1 MGFFDPFGGFQGEQG
16 YTPQKG
22 VDYWTAEDIAEINAA
37 SKSFAAEEVAK
48 VVAGAPEEFDTLKE
62 MSDRLLEHDQH
73 IIELLKAQDELPQTL
88 LNDRL
93 NSGLYSPIEPVYT
106 MNGSGCTFNSDGT
119 ITIAAGGYYFP
130 VYPSVESAKG
140 DVLVRFNKDFAR
152 TVEIA
157 PNPVSYGGGSQPY
170 IPTINYDGYAQIIIK
185 KSDWDTK
192 YPYMTLRFDNRN
204 KTDAITVGNISVGD
218 SVLNLT
224 QNAAI
229 VYVSTNGNN
238 SGDGTATQPLA
249 TVNAALCRGAHS
261 ILIESGVYNQRIN
274 LSLARVGTVTIRNAS
289 VNGRVIFTNLDSIL
303 ATTETPVTDHPT
315 IFSAPC
321 AYAFA
326 ATYRFIWVDGISD
339 TATLITDSK
348 RHPLERGKEYR
359 CEDTRLTRC
368 AATTLSAALTEIES
382 ASDYRWFYD
391 SDAHLVYF
399 SRPTSISAEH
409 PLRFSTGDSLFQ
421 DNSKRTS
428 VIISGIETKYIKFNL
443 TDIAQAY
450 AADCRAANV
459 YGAGCFTYD
468 HTRSITF
475 LRCEATNG
483 QFGSN
488 GDGFNAHSLFSG
500 DAFAKQTTVT
510 LIDCWSHDNKDDGYS
525 DHERSETTIIGGL
538 YEYNGKGG
546 VTPAYGSHCT
556 CYDVYSRNNYAGF
569 YYTGTAEQT
578 EGGKYGQML
587 CISCVAESNRGGGQP
602 TGFVVDGTGN
612 TGKCVSCKSI
622 DNGTGYRADTGCTLE
637 LIDCGAAG
645 NTTVKSGSVVINN
658 TTLVT

>member
-192 YPYMTLRFDNRN
+192 YPYMTLRFDNRD

-229 VYVSTNGNN
+229 VYVSTNGND
-238 SGDGTATQPLA
+238 SGDGTDLAACTQQHRRQC
-249 TVNAALCRGAHS
+249 T
-261 ILIESGVYNQRIN
+261 
-274 LSLARVGTVTIRNAS
+274 
-289 VNGRVIFTNLDSIL
+289 
-303 ATTETPVTDHPT
+303 
-315 IFSAPC
+315 
-321 AYAFA
+321 
-326 ATYRFIWVDGISD
+326 
-339 TATLITDSK
+339 
-348 RHPLERGKEYR
+348 HPL
-359 CEDTRLTRC
+359 
-368 AATTLSAALTEIES
+368 
-382 ASDYRWFYD
+382 
-391 SDAHLVYF
+391 
-399 SRPTSISAEH
+399 
-409 PLRFSTGDSLFQ
+409 
-421 DNSKRTS
+421 
-428 VIISGIETKYIKFNL
+428 
-443 TDIAQAY
+443 
-450 AADCRAANV
+450 
-459 YGAGCFTYD
+459 
-468 HTRSITF
+468 
-475 LRCEATNG
+475 
-483 QFGSN
+483 
-488 GDGFNAHSLFSG
+488 
-500 DAFAKQTTVT
+500 
-510 LIDCWSHDNKDDGYS
+510 
-525 DHERSETTIIGGL
+525 
-538 YEYNGKGG
+538 
-546 VTPAYGSHCT
+546 
-556 CYDVYSRNNYAGF
+556 
-569 YYTGTAEQT
+569 
-578 EGGKYGQML
+578 
-587 CISCVAESNRGGGQP
+587 
-602 TGFVVDGTGN
+602 
-612 TGKCVSCKSI
+612 
-622 DNGTGYRADTGCTLE
+622 
-637 LIDCGAAG
+637 
-645 NTTVKSGSVVINN
+645 
-658 TTLVT
+658 